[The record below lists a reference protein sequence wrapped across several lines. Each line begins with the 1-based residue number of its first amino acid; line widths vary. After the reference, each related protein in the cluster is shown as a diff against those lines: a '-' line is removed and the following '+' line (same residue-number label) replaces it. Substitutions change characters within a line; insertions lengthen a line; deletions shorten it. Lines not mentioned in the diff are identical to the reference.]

1 MLQYIA
7 PQIKRMPNLTTEL
20 VQSKSG
26 LTLKLAGEVNA
37 RTIPSIWVG
46 KIFETLFQAG
56 AEYLIVDLLAV
67 ERIDAYGLRFLL
79 KLQKELADNHVEI
92 ILQNPAPSLH
102 RLFTIL
108 KFDDTFTVRMVH

>member
-1 MLQYIA
+1 M
-7 PQIKRMPNLTTEL
+7 TEL
-20 VQSKSG
+20 VQSENG
-26 LTLKLAGEVNA
+26 VTLILAGEVNA

-56 AEYLIVDLLAV
+56 SEYLIIDLLAV

-79 KLQKELADNHVEI
+79 KMQKELAARDIQI
-92 ILQNPAPSLH
+92 ILQNPAPSLR